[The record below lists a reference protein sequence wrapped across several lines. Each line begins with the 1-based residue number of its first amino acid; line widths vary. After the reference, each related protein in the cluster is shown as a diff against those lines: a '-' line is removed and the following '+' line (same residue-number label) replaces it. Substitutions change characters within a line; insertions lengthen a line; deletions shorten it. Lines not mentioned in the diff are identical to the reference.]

1 MDGLTPIET
10 WYASCRF
17 RSRLEARWA
26 VFFDT
31 LRLVTRA
38 GETSCRRTAPGM
50 SGCTDHALSSAA
62 DLVGR
67 GPRSPA

>member
-1 MDGLTPIET
+1 MVPASLNEGPTMDGLTPIET

-31 LRLVTRA
+31 LRLVWHYEPQGFRWTR
-38 GETSCRRTAPGM
+38 
-50 SGCTDHALSSAA
+50 
-62 DLVGR
+62 
-67 GPRSPA
+67 